1 MTFHSQ
7 TIVRFAHVDPAG
19 IVFYP
24 RYFEMLNAAV
34 EDMFAEQI
42 GVDFATMHLDRK
54 IGVPTV
60 NLQVDFQSASRLG
73 DVLDFAIE
81 VEKVGGSS
89 ATLNVAVT
97 CAGAP
102 RLSLRVV
109 LVCMDLV
116 AGKSMPWPDDMRPA
130 VTATL
135 AA

>member
-1 MTFHSQ
+1 MTFHTQ
-7 TIVRFAHVDPAG
+7 TVVRFAHVDPAG

-60 NLQVDFQSASRLG
+60 NLSVDFHAASRLG
-73 DVLDFAIE
+73 DLLDFTID

-97 CAGAP
+97 SAGAP
-102 RLSLRVV
+102 RLSIRVV
-109 LVCMDLV
+109 LVCMDLD
-116 AGKSMPWPDDMRPA
+116 AGKSMPWPDDMRPQVSA
-130 VTATL
+130 AL

>member
-1 MTFHSQ
+1 MTFHTQ

-24 RYFEMLNAAV
+24 RYFEMLNGAV

-60 NLQVDFQSASRLG
+60 NLSVDFHAASRLG
-73 DVLDFAIE
+73 EVLDFTIGI
-81 VEKVGGSS
+81 EKVGGSS

-97 CAGAP
+97 CGGAP
-102 RLSLRVV
+102 RLSIRVV

-116 AGKSMPWPDDMRPA
+116 AGKSVPWPDDMRPQ